1 MMKLRSLL
9 LTCVVSL
16 LVCACQPDNTAVA
29 QTPVAVAAQTS
40 LPVLQVLKSPTCM
53 CCEGWVEHIND
64 RGFVSQISH
73 PQDLNAA
80 KLRLGIPPHLQSCHT
95 AISEQ
100 GYVFEGH
107 IPAYLIHRFLAEAP
121 NDAVGLTVPGMPA
134 GSPGMEIGEQFEP
147 YDVLV
152 MKSDG
157 STGVY
162 AHIAS
167 QAEQY

>member
-1 MMKLRSLL
+1 MMKLRALM
-9 LTCVVSL
+9 LTVLVSL
-16 LVCACQPDNTAVA
+16 LASACQPDNAVVA
-29 QTPVAVAAQTS
+29 QIPPTATAQNS
-40 LPVLQVLKSPTCM
+40 LPVLQVMKSPTCM
-53 CCEGWVEHIND
+53 CCEGWVEHVND

-80 KLRLGIPPHLQSCHT
+80 KLRLGIPPQLQSCHT
-95 AISEQ
+95 AVSEQ

-107 IPAYLIHRFLAEAP
+107 IPASLIHRFLAEAP
-121 NDAVGLTVPGMPA
+121 NDAVGLTVPGMPV

-162 AHIAS
+162 AHIAT